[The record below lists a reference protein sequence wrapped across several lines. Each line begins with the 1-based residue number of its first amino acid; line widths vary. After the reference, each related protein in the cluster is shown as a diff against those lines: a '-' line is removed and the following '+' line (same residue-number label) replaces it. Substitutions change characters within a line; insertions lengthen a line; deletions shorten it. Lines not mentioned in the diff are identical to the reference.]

1 MRQADARLYRHVRNT
16 ERDMSCLLLAD
27 LSLSTDTYVN
37 NEQRVIDVVRD
48 SLFLF
53 SEALQAT
60 GDRFAMYGF
69 SSRRRNHVR
78 FHTLKTF
85 DESCSNEVRGRIQA
99 IRPGYYT
106 RMGAAIRQATAL
118 LEKEYS
124 AQKLLLILTD
134 GKPNDLDKYEG
145 RYGVEDTRKAIH
157 EAVERG
163 LHPFCVTI
171 DEKAG
176 DYLPYLFGS
185 ASYVLVRNAGELPA
199 KLPLLYA
206 RLTAR

>member
-1 MRQADARLYRHVRNT
+1 MIPEKVMSINNLLCIYVARAPGTPRYRSFHNA
-16 ERDMSCLLLAD
+16 ERDLSCLLLAD
-27 LSLSTDTYVN
+27 LSLSTDAYVS
-37 NEQRVIDVVRD
+37 NEQRIIDVVRD

-78 FHTLKTF
+78 FHTLKSF
-85 DESCSNEVRGRIQA
+85 DEPCNDAVRGRIQA
-99 IRPGYYT
+99 T
-106 RMGAAIRQATAL
+106 
-118 LEKEYS
+118 
-124 AQKLLLILTD
+124 
-134 GKPNDLDKYEG
+134 
-145 RYGVEDTRKAIH
+145 H
-157 EAVERG
+157 EHG
-163 LHPFCVTI
+163 LRPFCVTI

-206 RLTAR
+206 RLTAS